1 LLYETGSFVQSAV
14 IMNRIRPIYAEFRA
28 KSVHEPAQMKV
39 TAAEIANTS
48 PTITALPYYYMTFP
62 RKKQ

>member
-1 LLYETGSFVQSAV
+1 MITGIFVQSAV
-14 IMNRIRPIYAEFRA
+14 FMNRAHPVYAEFRA
-28 KSVHEPAQMKV
+28 ESAHEPAQMKV